1 MIQENEN
8 AYTNNTIPE
17 LIELLILFRKEK
29 YEFDPKGYD
38 ELLLH
43 LKTRD
48 LTLEQKILIQKILHN
63 DIYYLSTKKFIE
75 YKNDVFSYNFNR
87 LYQKKYLTLRGLSK
101 IMSFIAYGFA
111 LCIVVF
117 ILYLFTSNDVNPN
130 SVKDIFILSVISLLL
145 LTISKVIQVLIDIE
159 ENTRINRFL

>member
-1 MIQENEN
+1 MSQENEN
-8 AYTNNTIPE
+8 AYTNNTILE

-38 ELLLH
+38 ELLVH

-63 DIYYLSTKKFIE
+63 DIYYLSTKKFNE

-101 IMSFIAYGFA
+101 IMSFIAYGMA
-111 LCIVVF
+111 LYIVYTF
-117 ILYLFTSNDVNPN
+117 LFTIASNESYIITPIEIVIACSSP
-130 SVKDIFILSVISLLL
+130 IFL
-145 LTISKVIQVLIDIE
+145 LTIAKLVMVLIDIE
-159 ENTRINRFL
+159 ENTRINRYL

>member
-1 MIQENEN
+1 MSQENEN

-17 LIELLILFRKEK
+17 LIDLLIHFRKEK

-111 LCIVVF
+111 LFIVYIIF
-117 ILYLFTSNDVNPN
+117 YFFTSVDTKNFSFKPFLIVC
-130 SVKDIFILSVISLLL
+130 LISLLL

-159 ENTRINRFL
+159 ENTRINRYL